1 MKWIKASE
9 RLPEKEGNYFVKVQ
23 GVEYDNDNAEYTC
36 GAFHHFVNTFE
47 GKYFSSLPK
56 HETVIEWLDET
67 PDQPEPLCPHLDKN
81 LKCKNMCLTRCVEG
95 NRFWKEDGAVTEPLG
110 EDAIEV
116 LKDIM
121 LKFGN
126 AHDMLAKSKLTKE
139 EYQPISSLLAKGKIE
154 LFNFYQLYRKQS
166 KQ

>member
-1 MKWIKASE
+1 MDKKLNGWNDNKSPSSGVGGRPPYVERVTHKPQSEPFPDSGLVKELVSIRNKLYNELPTGEIKAFDLITLIKWHINDLDIFCSKLAAASTVSE
-9 RLPEKEGNYFVKVQ
+9 
-23 GVEYDNDNAEYTC
+23 A
-36 GAFHHFVNTFE
+36 
-47 GKYFSSLPK
+47 
-56 HETVIEWLDET
+56 
-67 PDQPEPLCPHLDKN
+67 
-81 LKCKNMCLTRCVEG
+81 
-95 NRFWKEDGAVTEPLG
+95 G

>member
-1 MKWIKASE
+1 MNTEEIKKKAVESWENVTKQFKNGVNPQAYVMGFKDGYDAAS
-9 RLPEKEGNYFVKVQ
+9 
-23 GVEYDNDNAEYTC
+23 
-36 GAFHHFVNTFE
+36 
-47 GKYFSSLPK
+47 
-56 HETVIEWLDET
+56 TV
-67 PDQPEPLCPHLDKN
+67 PD
-81 LKCKNMCLTRCVEG
+81 T
-95 NRFWKEDGAVTEPLG
+95 G

-139 EYQPISSLLAKGKIE
+139 EYQPISNLLAKGKIE

>member
-1 MKWIKASE
+1 MNTEIEVMDKTIKCLALELHEVVWKDVAEKWNAVKLAAAS
-9 RLPEKEGNYFVKVQ
+9 
-23 GVEYDNDNAEYTC
+23 
-36 GAFHHFVNTFE
+36 
-47 GKYFSSLPK
+47 
-56 HETVIEWLDET
+56 TVSE
-67 PDQPEPLCPHLDKN
+67 
-81 LKCKNMCLTRCVEG
+81 
-95 NRFWKEDGAVTEPLG
+95 AG

-154 LFNFYQLYRKQS
+154 LFNFYQLYL
-166 KQ
+166 

>member
-1 MKWIKASE
+1 MDKKLNGWNDNKSPSSGVGGRPPYVERVASKPQSE
-9 RLPEKEGNYFVKVQ
+9 ALPEGETKEEMLLRLGKLSSHRLSMETFSYPEYIVLEAMEQYANQKV
-23 GVEYDNDNAEYTC
+23 A
-36 GAFHHFVNTFE
+36 AA
-47 GKYFSSLPK
+47 S
-56 HETVIEWLDET
+56 TVSE
-67 PDQPEPLCPHLDKN
+67 
-81 LKCKNMCLTRCVEG
+81 
-95 NRFWKEDGAVTEPLG
+95 AG